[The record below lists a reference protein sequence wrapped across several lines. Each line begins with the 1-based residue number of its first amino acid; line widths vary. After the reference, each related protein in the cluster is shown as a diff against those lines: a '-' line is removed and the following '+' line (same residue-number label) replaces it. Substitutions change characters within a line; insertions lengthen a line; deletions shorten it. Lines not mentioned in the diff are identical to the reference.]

1 MRGLAAPRAME
12 QLPPRVEDPVQEVDE
27 SFLGALGV
35 HRLPVPVPFIEAGGP
50 VNVYA
55 IENDDSSWTLFDTG
69 VATDEGLA
77 AVRAGAAQQGVDLR
91 RVSRIVV
98 SHGHIDHYGN
108 AQTLAEESGA
118 RVFAH
123 RGDLDKLCGDERWF
137 AQLTRHAPYFQG
149 LGVPPPVLQAML
161 EGSMRSKRLSRQ
173 VEPARL
179 GFLEG
184 GEALRF
190 KHFDA
195 EVMHLPGHTPGL
207 VCLHA
212 PAQRLLFA
220 DDHLL
225 ARVSPNPL
233 LDLSMGEGEGK
244 FKALVAYLESARKAR
259 ALELDCVLPGHGPP
273 FRGHRALLDGLFEFY
288 GRRQDKL
295 LAHLAKGPATV
306 YELAGAIFPRRDVP
320 RMYLMLSEVLGN
332 LEVLEA
338 AGRLRKDLVDGAVRY
353 SRLPASG

>member
-1 MRGLAAPRAME
+1 ME
-12 QLPPRVEDPVQEVDE
+12 PLPPRVEDPVQEVDE
-27 SFLGALGV
+27 AFLGALGV
-35 HRLPVPVPFIEAGGP
+35 CRIPVPVPFIEAGGP

-55 IENDDSSWTLFDTG
+55 VENDDSTWTLFDTG

-77 AVRAGAAQQGVDLR
+77 AVRAGAAQQGVDLK

-108 AQTLAEESGA
+108 AQTIAEESGA

-137 AQLTRHAPYFQG
+137 AQLTRHGAYFHG
-149 LGVPPPVLQAML
+149 LGVPQAVLQAML
-161 EGSMRSKRLSRQ
+161 EGSKSSKRFSRQ
-173 VEPARL
+173 VERARL

-195 EVMHLPGHTPGL
+195 TVLHLPGHTPGL

-212 PAQRLLFA
+212 QAQRLLFA

-233 LDLSMGEGEGK
+233 LDLSQGQGEEK
-244 FKALVAYLESARKAR
+244 FKALVQYLASARTVR

-288 GRRQDKL
+288 GRRQAKL

-306 YELAGAIFPRRDVP
+306 YELVGAIFPRRDVP
-320 RMYLMLSEVLGN
+320 RLYLMLSEVLGN
-332 LEVLEA
+332 LEVLEE
-338 AGRLRKDLVDGAVRY
+338 AGRLRKELVDGLFRY
-353 SRLPASG
+353 SPLPATAGRGSG